1 MTEKQ
6 SHIFNKLLDANWE
19 VKEAVEREDYLQAYE
34 MQKRVTQLKA
44 QLRED
49 MGAEAYD
56 RFVEIG
62 KKMFSKISDQ

>member
-6 SHIFNKLLDANWE
+6 SHLFSKLLDANWE

-34 MQKRVTQLKA
+34 MQKRVTQLKGE
-44 QLRED
+44 LRED

-56 RFVEIG
+56 KFIENGR
-62 KKMFSKISDQ
+62 KMFSKISEE